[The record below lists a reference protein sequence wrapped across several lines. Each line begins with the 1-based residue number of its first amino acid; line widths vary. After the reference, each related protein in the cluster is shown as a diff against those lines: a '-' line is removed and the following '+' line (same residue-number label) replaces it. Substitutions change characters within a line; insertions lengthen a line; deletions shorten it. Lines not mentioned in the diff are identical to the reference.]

1 LIISEPLTRRCIAVI
16 PARGGSKR
24 IANKNIRAFAG
35 RPLIEYA
42 IELAQTSGLFERI
55 VVSTD
60 APEIKEVAL
69 RAGVDVPFVRPAH
82 LADDHAPT
90 SPVFHHALEAVGAG
104 DEFDYAC
111 CIYPATPFTT
121 ADDLRQ
127 GLALLVDDGASSSM
141 AVTTFA
147 ASVWRAFERRED
159 NTLAMIWPEHRDT
172 RSQDLPEAFHDAGQF
187 YWVPVQQFLQD
198 PVLFSAQTRGV
209 VYERWRAHDID
220 TNEDW
225 THAEMIFRSIRK
237 DQP

>member
-1 LIISEPLTRRCIAVI
+1 MADPSSHRCIAVI

-24 IANKNIRAFAG
+24 IVNKNIRAFAG

-42 IELAQTSGLFERI
+42 IELAQTSGLFERV

-60 APEIKEVAL
+60 APEIRDVAL
-69 RAGVDVPFVRPAH
+69 QAGADVPFVRPAN

-104 DEFDYAC
+104 SKFDYAC
-111 CIYPATPFTT
+111 CIYPATPFTI

-127 GLALLVDDGASSSM
+127 GLALLADEGASSSM

-147 ASVWRAFERRED
+147 APIWRALKQRQD
-159 NTLAMIWPEHRDT
+159 NTLTMVWPEHRDT
-172 RSQDLPEAFHDAGQF
+172 RSQDLPETFHDAGQF
-187 YWVPVQQFLQD
+187 YWVSVLQFLQN
-198 PVLFSAQTRGV
+198 PVLYSEQTRGV

-225 THAEMIFRSIRK
+225 TLAEMIFRSIRK